1 MAVTIP
7 DDSFVRRWNQLDR
20 RERQRLR
27 RVVRLGRRLETR
39 DEAALAVG
47 YAQFQRTRIWSRLF
61 WVWFV
66 PGLVI
71 ALGIATQI
79 HPVAVGIV
87 LALAGQAVFAR
98 RNLRRAETVN
108 EALLR

>member
-1 MAVTIP
+1 M
-7 DDSFVRRWNQLDR
+7 DR

-27 RVVRLGRRLETR
+27 RVVRLGRALDTPE
-39 DEAALAVG
+39 EAALAVG
-47 YAQFQRTRIWSRLF
+47 YARFQRTRIWSRLF

-79 HPVAVGIV
+79 HPVAIGIV
-87 LALAGQAVFAR
+87 VALAAQAVFAR
-98 RNLRRAETVN
+98 RNLGRVEKVN
-108 EALLR
+108 EALL